1 MAESTQS
8 ETTIAA
14 DPTEVLDIIAD
25 FEAYPQWAD
34 QVKQITVVSEDA
46 DGWPKEVEF
55 VLDAGVIKDTYTLAY
70 DWDVIEAGTGVV
82 SWHLVKSTMLKA
94 MNGSYDLS
102 AGGDGT
108 TVVYSLNVDLAVPVI
123 GMLRRKAE
131 KMIIDTAL
139 KGLKKRAEAK

>member
-55 VLDAGVIKDTYTLAY
+55 VLDAGVIKDTYILAY